1 VRKQEERGDQGET
14 LKDRVSNALD
24 GPLETQGYVSQ
35 FGFDEYFITGIA
47 RLTAL
52 ASV

>member
-1 VRKQEERGDQGET
+1 MKGLERRLAESED
-14 LKDRVSNALD
+14 LKCDFQLVSI
-24 GPLETQGYVSQ
+24 SQ

-47 RLTAL
+47 RLAAL